1 MLLRSAV
8 SMAPTLM
15 PVLVFLPESRT
26 QEALKSG
33 HFVDVLSILLRLQ
46 RICNHPGLVE
56 PRLPESS
63 YTAGPLRYRSA
74 SLVLQALDGDSR
86 KVCVRS
92 TPTAG
97 ALCAAL
103 GLGGCFR
110 RARPALGTRL
120 PLMHGLR
127 PGSAREGR
135 ARGLTAA
142 EEGLLAPRALLG
154 RLQGTQGTTTG
165 ARWGCTLASPRRAPV
180 TRRLTPRVG
189 PVPACVCLREP
200 GVLRVPPTARAGW
213 GALG

>member
-8 SMAPTLM
+8 STAPTLM

-86 KVCVRS
+86 KVCVRL
-92 TPTAG
+92 TPAAG
-97 ALCAAL
+97 ALCAAP

-110 RARPALGTRL
+110 RARRVLGTRL
-120 PLMHGLR
+120 PLTHGLR

-135 ARGLTAA
+135 ARGSTAA
-142 EEGLLAPRALLG
+142 EEGLPAPRRG
-154 RLQGTQGTTTG
+154 RLWGAQGTTTG

-180 TRRLTPRVG
+180 TCRLTPQVG

-200 GVLRVPPTARAGW
+200 GVLRVPPTPRAGW